1 MRTGAKTLSLY
12 VSEETAIAGPV
23 VTGPIRICIPQS
35 SEAVVSV
42 GGSLGV
48 RNVVRGLELK
58 FNVAVF
64 GVDLV
69 NRDLSAIHNGSAVN
83 RGVARKR
90 TDTAEFE
97 RSRCD
102 TCFGAVRGTFG
113 SVSFVVVAAARES
126 KQTSKNAIA
135 TTSSIA
141 ANLFIINNLFFQPET
156 FG

>member
-12 VSEETAIAGPV
+12 VSERNRDSRTCGNGTYKDLHTPV
-23 VTGPIRICIPQS
+23 KQ
-35 SEAVVSV
+35 AVVSV

-102 TCFGAVRGTFG
+102 TCFGAVRGTFW
-113 SVSFVVVAAARES
+113 
-126 KQTSKNAIA
+126 
-135 TTSSIA
+135 
-141 ANLFIINNLFFQPET
+141 
-156 FG
+156 